1 MTTHPNDTA
10 TNPNDT
16 ATNPADSAIDPTGPA
31 TPASLAAPVVELG
44 LLGGFLTQVRDRPHA
59 TALVFN
65 GAETT
70 YRELYELAGEERDR
84 LARLRLAPGV
94 PVGVLA
100 DKSPA
105 AVALVLGCLLAR
117 RPMLLPSP
125 ALADTL
131 LADLFAQAGCAHV
144 LAPGGEPARVA
155 PNPDVAAQ
163 PLPAEEAAEVAFMLT
178 TSGSTSLPKIVPLG
192 LDAVDR
198 FTRWAGNA
206 FDIGPDRTVLNY
218 APLNFDLCLLDV
230 WTTLARGGR
239 VVLVDPALAAHGR
252 HLSDLVRRHEVH
264 VVQAVPMAFGL
275 LLDAAAKTGD
285 IFPGVE
291 QVMFTGDAIPDRTF
305 AALPA
310 LFPKAR
316 IHNIYGCTETN
327 DSFIHE
333 VETGETAATS
343 FPPVPIGRPLPGV
356 GALVIDPDT
365 DTLVR
370 GPGSGELFVSTP
382 FQTRGYLDRTRH
394 ADKFTGHPLGL
405 DDRRW
410 FRTGDLVRRDAA
422 GTLHLTGRTDFQVKV
437 RGVAVNTA
445 EIERVLQEHPGVL
458 EAGVAA
464 LPDPIAGRRLVAAV
478 QRAPGSALTGL
489 QLRTHCARHLPRAAV
504 PHQLTLTDALL
515 PKTATG
521 KIDRKALDRLDQ
533 PTSPAAES
541 SAATSAATP
550 LAEGIPS

>member
-1 MTTHPNDTA
+1 MTAPRTPRTA
-10 TNPNDT
+10 
-16 ATNPADSAIDPTGPA
+16 AAHRSAPAA
-31 TPASLAAPVVELG
+31 ELG

-59 TALVFN
+59 TALLFN
-65 GAETT
+65 GQETT
-70 YRELYELAGEERDR
+70 YRELYELAGRERDR
-84 LARLRLAPGV
+84 LAHLDLAPGE
-94 PVGVLA
+94 PVGILA

-105 AVALVLGCLLAR
+105 ALALVLACLLAR
-117 RPMLLPSP
+117 RPLLLPSP

-131 LADLFAQAGCAHV
+131 LADLFAQAGCARV
-144 LAPGGEPARVA
+144 LAPGGQSPRVT
-155 PNPDVAAQ
+155 PNPEVTAR
-163 PLPAEEAAEVAFMLT
+163 PLPAAEAAEVAFMLT

-198 FTRWAGNA
+198 FTRWAGHA
-206 FDIGPDRTVLNY
+206 FGIGPGRTVLNY

-252 HLSDLVRRHEVH
+252 HLRDLVLHHSVDI
-264 VVQAVPMAFGL
+264 VQAVPMAFGL
-275 LLDAAAKTGD
+275 LQDAAAKTGD
-285 IFPGVE
+285 TFPGVE
-291 QVMFTGDAIPDRTF
+291 HVMFTGDAIADRTL
-305 AALPA
+305 AALPQ
-310 LFPKAR
+310 LFPHAR

-327 DSFIHE
+327 DSFLHE
-333 VETGETAATS
+333 VDPTAAPTT
-343 FPPVPIGRPLPGV
+343 PVPIGRPLPGV
-356 GALVIDPDT
+356 RALIIDPDT
-365 DTLVR
+365 HTPVQ
-370 GPGSGELFVSTP
+370 GAGSGELFVSTP

-394 ADKFTGHPLGL
+394 TDKFTGHPLGL

-422 GTLHLTGRTDFQVKV
+422 GTLHLSGRTDFQVKV

-445 EIERVLQEHPGVL
+445 EIERILHEHPDVL

-464 LPDPIAGRRLVAAV
+464 LPDPIAGKRLVAAV
-478 QRAPGSALTGL
+478 HKTPGSTLTGL

-504 PHQLTLTDALL
+504 PHQLTVTETPL

-521 KIDRKALDRLDQ
+521 KVDRKALDRLDR
-533 PTSPAAES
+533 PATGITAPLS
-541 SAATSAATP
+541 TP

>member
-1 MTTHPNDTA
+1 MTAPHPVVTEGQAAA
-10 TNPNDT
+10 T
-16 ATNPADSAIDPTGPA
+16 
-31 TPASLAAPVVELG
+31 VELG

-59 TALVFN
+59 TALLFN
-65 GAETT
+65 GEETT
-70 YRELYELAGEERDR
+70 YRELYELAGKERDR
-84 LARLRLAPGV
+84 LALLDLAPGV

-105 AVALVLGCLLAR
+105 AVALVLACLLAR
-117 RPMLLPSP
+117 RPLLLPSP

-131 LADLFAQAGCAHV
+131 LADLFAQAGCATV

-155 PNPDVAAQ
+155 PNPEVAAK
-163 PLPAEEAAEVAFMLT
+163 PLPAGEAAEVAFMLT
-178 TSGSTSLPKIVPLG
+178 TSGSTSLPKIVPLA

-206 FDIGPDRTVLNY
+206 FGIGPGRTVLNY

-252 HLSDLVRRHEVH
+252 HLRDLVLRHEVD

-275 LLDAAAKTGD
+275 LQDAAAKTGD
-285 IFPGVE
+285 TFPGVE
-291 QVMFTGDAIPDRTF
+291 HVMFTGDAIPDRTF
-305 AALPA
+305 AALPQ
-310 LFPKAR
+310 LFPRAR

-327 DSFIHE
+327 DSFVHE
-333 VETGETAATS
+333 VDTSATA

-356 GALVIDPDT
+356 HALVIDPDT
-365 DTLVR
+365 DTLVE

-464 LPDPIAGRRLVAAV
+464 LPDPIAGKRLVAGV
-478 QRAPGSALTGL
+478 QRAPGSQLTGL

-504 PHQLTLTDALL
+504 PHQLTLTDAPL

-521 KIDRKALDRLDQ
+521 KVDRKALDRLDQ
-533 PTSPAAES
+533 PVPTTTP
-541 SAATSAATP
+541 AATP

>member
-1 MTTHPNDTA
+1 MTT
-10 TNPNDT
+10 
-16 ATNPADSAIDPTGPA
+16 
-31 TPASLAAPVVELG
+31 TPALPALPAAVHVELG

-65 GAETT
+65 GEETS
-70 YRELYELAGEERDR
+70 YRELYELAGRERDR
-84 LARLRLAPGV
+84 LALLELAPGV

-117 RPMLLPSP
+117 RPLLLPSP

-131 LADLFAQAGCAHV
+131 LADLFAQAGCAR
-144 LAPGGEPARVA
+144 AGARRPGGPGR
-155 PNPDVAAQ
+155 AQ
-163 PLPAEEAAEVAFMLT
+163 PGRGGPAAAGRRGRGRGLHAHHLRLHQPAEDRPAEPGRGGPLH
-178 TSGSTSLPKIVPLG
+178 PLG
-192 LDAVDR
+192 GQRLRDR
-198 FTRWAGNA
+198 AR
-206 FDIGPDRTVLNY
+206 PHRLELR
-218 APLNFDLCLLDV
+218 PLNFDLCLLDV

-252 HLSDLVRRHEVH
+252 HLRDVVLRHDVQ

-275 LLDAAAKTGD
+275 LQDAADKTGD
-285 IFPGVE
+285 TFPGVE
-291 QVMFTGDAIPDRTF
+291 HVMFTGDAIPDRTF
-305 AALPA
+305 AALPS

-327 DSFIHE
+327 DSFVHE
-333 VETGETAATS
+333 VDTSATA

-356 GALVIDPDT
+356 AALVLDPDT
-365 DTLVR
+365 HTLVE

-382 FQTRGYLDRTRH
+382 FQSRGYLDRTRH
-394 ADKFTGHPLGL
+394 ADKFTAHPLGL

-422 GTLHLTGRTDFQVKV
+422 GTLHLSGRTDFQVKV

-445 EIERVLQEHPGVL
+445 EIERVLQEHPDVL

-464 LPDPIAGRRLVAAV
+464 LPDPIAGKRLVAAV
-478 QRAPGSALTGL
+478 HRAPGSALTGL

-504 PHQLTLTDALL
+504 PHQLTVTDTPL

-521 KIDRKALDRLDQ
+521 KVDRKALDRLDQ
-533 PTSPAAES
+533 PDRAGSPT
-541 SAATSAATP
+541 ATPAPATPAPATTPVATP

>member
-1 MTTHPNDTA
+1 MTT
-10 TNPNDT
+10 
-16 ATNPADSAIDPTGPA
+16 
-31 TPASLAAPVVELG
+31 TPAVELG
-44 LLGGFLTQVRDRPHA
+44 LLGGFLTQVRDQPHA
-59 TALVFN
+59 TALLFN
-65 GAETT
+65 GEATT
-70 YRELYELAGEERDR
+70 YRGLYELAGRERER
-84 LARLRLAPGV
+84 LALLGLPSNT
-94 PVGVLA
+94 PVGILA

-105 AVALVLGCLLAR
+105 TVALVLACLLAH
-117 RPMLLPSP
+117 RPLLLPSP

-131 LADLFAQAGCAHV
+131 LADLFAQAGVAHV
-144 LAPGGEPARVA
+144 LAPGGEPARLT
-155 PNPDVAAQ
+155 PNPNTPAQ
-163 PLPAEEAAEVAFMLT
+163 PLPADEAADTALMLT
-178 TSGSTSLPKIVPLG
+178 TSGSTSLPKIVPLA

-198 FTRWAGNA
+198 FVRWAGHA
-206 FDIGPDRTVLNY
+206 FDIGPGRTVLNY

-252 HLSDLVRRHEVH
+252 HLRDLVLRHDVDI
-264 VVQAVPMAFGL
+264 VQAVPMAFGL
-275 LLDAAAKTGD
+275 LQDAAAKTAD
-285 IFPGVE
+285 TFPGVDH
-291 QVMFTGDAIPDRTF
+291 VMFTGDAIPDRTL
-305 AALPA
+305 AALPV
-310 LFPKAR
+310 LFPTAR

-333 VETGETAATS
+333 LDTTTTP
-343 FPPVPIGRPLPGV
+343 FPPVPIGHPLPGV
-356 GALVIDPDT
+356 HALVLDPDT
-365 DTLVR
+365 HHPVE
-370 GPGSGELFVSTP
+370 GPGSGELYVSTP

-394 ADKFTGHPLGL
+394 ADKITAHPLGL

-445 EIERVLQEHPGVL
+445 EIERVLQEHPDVL

-464 LPDPIAGRRLVAAV
+464 LPDPIAGRKLIAGV
-478 QRAPGSALTGL
+478 QRAPGSTLTGL

-504 PHQLTLTDALL
+504 PHQLTLTDTPL

-521 KIDRKALDRLDQ
+521 KVDRRALDRLDQ
-533 PTSPAAES
+533 LTTTTAHATAPAA
-541 SAATSAATP
+541 P

>member
-1 MTTHPNDTA
+1 MTAPRTPRT
-10 TNPNDT
+10 
-16 ATNPADSAIDPTGPA
+16 
-31 TPASLAAPVVELG
+31 TPAAPGRTAPTVELG

-59 TALVFN
+59 TALLFN
-65 GAETT
+65 GQETT
-70 YRELYELAGEERDR
+70 YRELYELAGRERDR
-84 LARLRLAPGV
+84 LAHLDLAPGE
-94 PVGVLA
+94 PVGILA

-105 AVALVLGCLLAR
+105 ALALVLACLLAR
-117 RPMLLPSP
+117 RPLLLPSP

-131 LADLFAQAGCAHV
+131 LADLFAQAGCATV
-144 LAPGGEPARVA
+144 LAPDGQSARVT
-155 PNPDVAAQ
+155 PNPEVTAR
-163 PLPAEEAAEVAFMLT
+163 PLPAAEAAEVAFMLT

-198 FTRWAGNA
+198 FTRWAGHTFQITA
-206 FDIGPDRTVLNY
+206 GRTVLNY

-252 HLSDLVRRHEVH
+252 HLRDLVLHHKVDI
-264 VVQAVPMAFGL
+264 VQAVPMAFGL
-275 LLDAAAKTGD
+275 LQDAAAKTGD
-285 IFPGVE
+285 TFPGVE
-291 QVMFTGDAIPDRTF
+291 HVMFTGDAIPERTL
-305 AALPA
+305 AALPQ
-310 LFPKAR
+310 LFPHAR

-333 VETGETAATS
+333 VDTAPAAHPTT
-343 FPPVPIGRPLPGV
+343 PVPIGRPLPGV
-356 GALVIDPDT
+356 RALIIDPDT
-365 DTLVR
+365 HTPVQ
-370 GPGSGELFVSTP
+370 GAGSGELFVSTP
-382 FQTRGYLDRTRH
+382 FQTRGYLDRSRH
-394 ADKFTGHPLGL
+394 TDKFTGHPLGL

-410 FRTGDLVRRDAA
+410 FRTGDLVRRDDA

-445 EIERVLQEHPGVL
+445 EIERILQEHPDVL

-464 LPDPIAGRRLVAAV
+464 LPDPIAGKRLVAAV
-478 QRAPGSALTGL
+478 QRAPGTTLTGL

-504 PHQLTLTDALL
+504 PHQLTVTEQPL

-521 KIDRKALDRLDQ
+521 KVDRKQLDRLDRPA
-533 PTSPAAES
+533 PTTGSTTGTTRSTTAPV
-541 SAATSAATP
+541 ATP

>member
-1 MTTHPNDTA
+1 MTTTA
-10 TNPNDT
+10 PG
-16 ATNPADSAIDPTGPA
+16 IPA
-31 TPASLAAPVVELG
+31 TPVVELG

-59 TALVFN
+59 TALLFN

-70 YRELYELAGEERDR
+70 YRELYELAGQERDR
-84 LARLRLAPGV
+84 LARLELAPGV

-117 RPMLLPSP
+117 RPLLLPSP

-144 LAPGGEPARVA
+144 LAPGGETARVA

-163 PLPAEEAAEVAFMLT
+163 PLPAGEAADTAFMLT
-178 TSGSTSLPKIVPLG
+178 TSGSTSLPKIVPIT

-206 FDIGPDRTVLNY
+206 FEIGPDRTVLNY

-252 HLSDLVRRHEVH
+252 HLSDLVKRHEVH

-275 LLDAAAKTGD
+275 LQDAAAKTGD

-291 QVMFTGDAIPDRTF
+291 HVMFTGDAIPDRTF

-333 VETGETAATS
+333 VDTSAVS

-356 GALVIDPDT
+356 RALVLDPDT
-365 DTLVR
+365 LTPVE

-394 ADKFTGHPLGL
+394 ADKFTDHPLGL

-410 FRTGDLVRRDAA
+410 FRTGDLVRRDGA

-445 EIERVLQEHPGVL
+445 EIERVLQEHPEVL

-464 LPDPIAGRRLVAAV
+464 LPDPIAGKRLVAGV
-478 QRAPGSALTGL
+478 QRAPGSTLTGL

-504 PHQLTLTDALL
+504 PHQLTVTDAPL

-521 KIDRKALDRLDQ
+521 KVDRKALDRLDRLTLSTGSTTT
-533 PTSPAAES
+533 PV
-541 SAATSAATP
+541 ATP

>member
-1 MTTHPNDTA
+1 MNA
-10 TNPNDT
+10 RE
-16 ATNPADSAIDPTGPA
+16 
-31 TPASLAAPVVELG
+31 TPVPG
-44 LLGGFLTQVRDRPHA
+44 LVAGFLTQVHDRPHA

-70 YRELYELAGEERDR
+70 YRELYDLAGRERDR
-84 LARLRLAPGV
+84 LARLALAPGE

-105 AVALVLGCLLAR
+105 TVALVLACLLAR
-117 RPMLLPSP
+117 RPLVLPSP

-131 LADLFAQAGCAHV
+131 LADLFAQAGCTHV
-144 LAPGGEPARVA
+144 LAPGGESARVA

-192 LDAVDR
+192 REEVDR
-198 FTRWAGNA
+198 FIDWAGAA
-206 FDIGPDRTVLNY
+206 FEIGPDRTVLNY

-239 VVLVDPALAAHGR
+239 TVLVDPALAAHGR
-252 HLSDLVRRHEVH
+252 HLLDLVDRHDVH

-275 LLDAAAKTGD
+275 LQDAAAKTG
-285 IFPGVE
+285 FTFETVE
-291 QVMFTGDAIPDRTF
+291 HVMFTGDAIADRTL
-305 AALPA
+305 AALPT

-327 DSFIHE
+327 DSFLHE
-333 VETGETAATS
+333 VDTSGATASALPS
-343 FPPVPIGRPLPGV
+343 VPIGRPLPGV
-356 GALVIDPDT
+356 HALILDPATGAV
-365 DTLVR
+365 VE
-370 GPGSGELFVSTP
+370 GAGSGELYVSTP

-410 FRTGDLVRRDAA
+410 FRSGDLVRRDAE

-445 EIERVLQEHPGVL
+445 EIERVLRDHPEVL
-458 EAGVAA
+458 EAGVSAV
-464 LPDPIAGRRLVAAV
+464 PDPIAGKKLVAGV
-478 QRAPGSALTGL
+478 QRMPGSTLTVLALRG
-489 QLRTHCARHLPRAAV
+489 HCARHLPRNAV
-504 PHQLTLTDALL
+504 PTQLTLTDEPL
-515 PKTATG
+515 PRTATG
-521 KIDRKALDRLDQ
+521 KVDRKALDRLT
-533 PTSPAAES
+533 PVTSVTTTA
-541 SAATSAATP
+541 SAAP

>member
-1 MTTHPNDTA
+1 MTN
-10 TNPNDT
+10 
-16 ATNPADSAIDPTGPA
+16 
-31 TPASLAAPVVELG
+31 TPAPAPG
-44 LLGGFLTQVRDRPHA
+44 LLDGFLTQVRDRPHA
-59 TALVFN
+59 TALLFN
-65 GAETT
+65 GEETT
-70 YRELYELAGEERDR
+70 YRELYELAGRERDR
-84 LARLRLAPGV
+84 LALLQLPPAA

-105 AVALVLGCLLAR
+105 TVALVLGCLLAR
-117 RPMLLPSP
+117 RPLLLPSP

-144 LAPGGEPARVA
+144 LAPGGESARIT

-163 PLPAEEAAEVAFMLT
+163 PLPPADAADTADTALMLT

-198 FTRWAGNA
+198 FTRWAAGA
-206 FDIGPDRTVLNY
+206 FGIGPGRTVLNY

-252 HLSDLVRRHEVH
+252 HLRDLVLRHGVH

-275 LLDAAAKTGD
+275 LQDAAAKTGD
-285 IFPGVE
+285 TFPGVE
-291 QVMFTGDAIPDRTF
+291 HVMFTGDTIADRTLT
-305 AALPA
+305 ALPA
-310 LFPKAR
+310 LFPQAR

-333 VETGETAATS
+333 VDPTEITATAS
-343 FPPVPIGRPLPGV
+343 LPPVPIGRPLPGV
-356 GALVIDPDT
+356 RALVLDPDT
-365 DTLVR
+365 RTPLE

-394 ADKFTGHPLGL
+394 ADKFTAHPLGL

-464 LPDPIAGRRLVAAV
+464 LPDAIAGKRLIAAV
-478 QRAPGSALTGL
+478 QRAPGSTLTGL
-489 QLRTHCARHLPRAAV
+489 HLRTHCARHLPRAAV
-504 PHQLTLTDALL
+504 PHQLTLTDAPL

-521 KIDRKALDRLDQ
+521 KVDRKALDRLDQ
-533 PTSPAAES
+533 LTPAAPTTTP
-541 SAATSAATP
+541 AATPVATP

>member
-1 MTTHPNDTA
+1 MTT
-10 TNPNDT
+10 
-16 ATNPADSAIDPTGPA
+16 ADAAGTGPA
-31 TPASLAAPVVELG
+31 EVELG

-59 TALVFN
+59 TALLFN
-65 GAETT
+65 GEETS
-70 YRELYELAGEERDR
+70 YRELYELAGKERDR
-84 LARLRLAPGV
+84 LALLDLAPGV

-105 AVALVLGCLLAR
+105 AVALVLACLLAR
-117 RPMLLPSP
+117 RPLLLPSP

-131 LADLFAQAGCAHV
+131 LADLFAQAGCAKV
-144 LAPGGEPARVA
+144 LAPGGKSARVA
-155 PNPDVAAQ
+155 PNPEVEAR
-163 PLPAEEAAEVAFMLT
+163 PLPADEASEVAFMLT
-178 TSGSTSLPKIVPLG
+178 TSGSTSLPKIVPLC

-206 FDIGPDRTVLNY
+206 FGIGPGRTVLNY

-252 HLSDLVRRHEVH
+252 HLRDLVLRHDVD

-275 LLDAAAKTGD
+275 LQDAAAKTGD
-285 IFPGVE
+285 TFPGVE
-291 QVMFTGDAIPDRTF
+291 HVMFTGDAIPDRVF
-305 AALPA
+305 AALPQ
-310 LFPKAR
+310 LFPQAR

-327 DSFIHE
+327 DSFVHE
-333 VETGETAATS
+333 VDTSATA

-356 GALVIDPDT
+356 HALIIDPDT
-365 DTLVR
+365 HAPVE
-370 GPGSGELFVSTP
+370 GPGSGELYVSTP

-464 LPDPIAGRRLVAAV
+464 LPDPIAGKRLVAGV
-478 QRAPGSALTGL
+478 QRAPGSTLTGL

-504 PHQLTLTDALL
+504 PHQLVLTDAPL

-521 KIDRKALDRLDQ
+521 KVDRKALDRLDRPAHTTA
-533 PTSPAAES
+533 PTTTPV
-541 SAATSAATP
+541 ATP

>member
-1 MTTHPNDTA
+1 MTT
-10 TNPNDT
+10 
-16 ATNPADSAIDPTGPA
+16 
-31 TPASLAAPVVELG
+31 TPAVELG

-65 GAETT
+65 DEETT
-70 YRELYELAGEERDR
+70 YRELYERAGRERDR
-84 LARLRLAPGV
+84 LALLQLAPHV
-94 PVGVLA
+94 PVGILA

-105 AVALVLGCLLAR
+105 TVALVLGCLLAR
-117 RPMLLPSP
+117 RPLLLPSP

-144 LAPGGEPARVA
+144 LAPGGHSARVT
-155 PNPDVAAQ
+155 PSPDTPAQ
-163 PLPAEEAAEVAFMLT
+163 PLPADQAADTALMLT
-178 TSGSTSLPKIVPLG
+178 TSGSTSLPKIVPLA

-206 FDIGPDRTVLNY
+206 FDIGPGRTVLNY

-252 HLSDLVRRHEVH
+252 HLRDLVLRHDVH

-275 LLDAAAKTGD
+275 LQDAAAKTGD
-285 IFPGVE
+285 TFPGVDH
-291 QVMFTGDAIPDRTF
+291 VMFTGDAIADRTL

-310 LFPKAR
+310 LFPTAR

-333 VETGETAATS
+333 IDTTATT

-356 GALVIDPDT
+356 HALVLDPDT
-365 DTLVR
+365 RTPVE
-370 GPGSGELFVSTP
+370 GPGSGELYVHTP
-382 FQTRGYLDRTRH
+382 FQSRGYLDRTRH
-394 ADKFTGHPLGL
+394 ADKFTDHPLGL

-410 FRTGDLVRRDAA
+410 FRTGDLVRRDAT
-422 GTLHLTGRTDFQVKV
+422 GTLHLNGRTDFQVKV

-445 EIERVLQEHPGVL
+445 EIERVLQEHPDVL

-464 LPDPIAGRRLVAAV
+464 LPDPIAGRKLIAAV
-478 QRAPGSALTGL
+478 RRAPHSALTGL

-504 PHQLTLTDALL
+504 PHQLTLTDDPL

-521 KIDRKALDRLDQ
+521 KVDRKALDLLDRIS
-533 PTSPAAES
+533 PTTAPTTTPV
-541 SAATSAATP
+541 SAP

>member
-1 MTTHPNDTA
+1 MTAPRTPRTAAAQERTPDT
-10 TNPNDT
+10 
-16 ATNPADSAIDPTGPA
+16 
-31 TPASLAAPVVELG
+31 VELG

-59 TALVFN
+59 TALLFN
-65 GAETT
+65 GQETT
-70 YRELYELAGEERDR
+70 YRELYDLAGRERDR
-84 LARLRLAPGV
+84 LALLDLAPAE

-105 AVALVLGCLLAR
+105 TVALVLACLLAR
-117 RPMLLPSP
+117 RPLLLPSP

-131 LADLFAQAGCAHV
+131 LADLFAQAGCARV
-144 LAPGGEPARVA
+144 LAPGGESARVA
-155 PNPDVAAQ
+155 PNPEATAR
-163 PLPAEEAAEVAFMLT
+163 PLPADEAAEVALMLT

-192 LDAVDR
+192 LDAIDR
-198 FTRWAGNA
+198 FTRWAGHT
-206 FDIGPDRTVLNY
+206 FGIGPGRTVLNY

-252 HLSDLVRRHEVH
+252 HLRDLVLNHGVDI
-264 VVQAVPMAFGL
+264 VQAVPMAFGL
-275 LLDAAAKTGD
+275 LQDAAAKTGD
-285 IFPGVE
+285 TFPGVE
-291 QVMFTGDAIPDRTF
+291 HVMFTGDAIPDRTL
-305 AALPA
+305 AALPQ
-310 LFPKAR
+310 LFPHAR

-333 VETGETAATS
+333 LGPAPTAAA
-343 FPPVPIGRPLPGV
+343 PAAPVPIGRPLPGV
-356 GALVIDPDT
+356 RALIIDPDT
-365 DTLVR
+365 HTPVE

-394 ADKFTGHPLGL
+394 TDKFTGHPLGL

-445 EIERVLQEHPGVL
+445 EIERVLQEHPAVL

-464 LPDPIAGRRLVAAV
+464 LPDPIAGKRLVAAV
-478 QRAPGSALTGL
+478 RRAPGSTLTGL

-504 PHQLTLTDALL
+504 PHQLTVTEAPL

-521 KIDRKALDRLDQ
+521 KVDRKALDRLEQ
-533 PTSPAAES
+533 PSPTTAPV
-541 SAATSAATP
+541 ATP

>member
-1 MTTHPNDTA
+1 M
-10 TNPNDT
+10 
-16 ATNPADSAIDPTGPA
+16 SAQH
-31 TPASLAAPVVELG
+31 SRHVSAPG
-44 LLGGFLTQVRDRPHA
+44 LVAGFLTQVHDRPHA

-70 YRELYELAGEERDR
+70 YRELYDLAGRERDR
-84 LARLRLAPGV
+84 LARLALAPGE

-105 AVALVLGCLLAR
+105 TVALVLAALLAR
-117 RPMLLPSP
+117 RPVMLPSP

-131 LADLFAQAGCAHV
+131 LADLFAQAGCRHV
-144 LAPGGEPARVA
+144 LAPGGEDARVV

-163 PLPAEEAAEVAFMLT
+163 PLPPQEAAEVAFMLT

-192 LDAVDR
+192 RDEVDR
-198 FTRWAGNA
+198 FVAWAGAA
-206 FDIGPDRTVLNY
+206 FEIGPDRTVLNY

-252 HLSDLVRRHEVH
+252 HLRDLVDRHEVH

-275 LLDAAAKTGD
+275 LQDAAAKTG
-285 IFPGVE
+285 FTFETVE
-291 QVMFTGDAIPDRTF
+291 HVMFTGDAIADRTL
-305 AALPA
+305 AALPT

-333 VETGETAATS
+333 VDTSATT

-356 GALVIDPDT
+356 HALVLDPVT
-365 DTLVR
+365 GAVVE
-370 GPGSGELFVSTP
+370 GAGSGELYVSTP

-410 FRTGDLVRRDAA
+410 FRSGDLVRRDAE

-445 EIERVLQEHPGVL
+445 EIERVLQEHPEVQEVGVS
-458 EAGVAA
+458 A
-464 LPDPIAGRRLVAAV
+464 LPDPIAGKKLVAAV
-478 QRAPGSALTGL
+478 QRVPGSTLGVLAL
-489 QLRTHCARHLPRAAV
+489 RAHCARHLPRNAV
-504 PHQLTLTDALL
+504 PTQLTLTDEPL

-521 KIDRKALDRLDQ
+521 KVDRKALDRLT
-533 PTSPAAES
+533 PITPANAVTPVTPVTEAV
-541 SAATSAATP
+541 AAP

>member
-1 MTTHPNDTA
+1 MTRPE
-10 TNPNDT
+10 
-16 ATNPADSAIDPTGPA
+16 S
-31 TPASLAAPVVELG
+31 VELG

-65 GAETT
+65 GEETT
-70 YRELYELAGEERDR
+70 YRELYEQAGRERDR

-105 AVALVLGCLLAR
+105 TVALVLGCLLAH
-117 RPMLLPSP
+117 RPLLLPSP

-131 LADLFAQAGCAHV
+131 LADLFAQAGCALV
-144 LAPGGEPARVA
+144 LAPGGAPARLA
-155 PNPDVAAQ
+155 PNPATTAQ
-163 PLPAEEAAEVAFMLT
+163 PLPADEAADVALMLT
-178 TSGSTSLPKIVPLG
+178 TSGSTSLPKIVPLSLG
-192 LDAVDR
+192 AVDR
-198 FTRWAGNA
+198 FTRWAAAA
-206 FDIGPDRTVLNY
+206 FDIGPGRTVLNY

-252 HLSDLVRRHEVH
+252 HLRDLVLRHRVH
-264 VVQAVPMAFGL
+264 IVQAVPMAFGL
-275 LLDAAAKTGD
+275 LQDAAAKTGD
-285 IFPGVE
+285 TFPGVDH
-291 QVMFTGDAIPDRTF
+291 VMFTGDAIPDRTL

-310 LFPKAR
+310 LFPRAR

-327 DSFIHE
+327 DSFVHE
-333 VETGETAATS
+333 LDTTATT

-356 GALVIDPDT
+356 RALILDPDT
-365 DTLVR
+365 HTPVE

-382 FQTRGYLDRTRH
+382 FQARGYLDRTRH
-394 ADKFTGHPLGL
+394 ADKFTAHPLGL
-405 DDRRW
+405 DDHRW
-410 FRTGDLVRRDAA
+410 FRTGDLVRRDAT

-445 EIERVLQEHPGVL
+445 EIERVLQEHPDVL

-464 LPDPIAGRRLVAAV
+464 LPDALAGKRLVAAV
-478 QRAPGSALTGL
+478 QRAPGSTLTGL
-489 QLRTHCARHLPRAAV
+489 QLRTHCARHLPRAAI
-504 PHQLTLTDALL
+504 PHQLTLTDEPL

-521 KIDRKALDRLDQ
+521 KVDRRQLDQLDRIDQ
-533 PTSPAAES
+533 LSPTTPV
-541 SAATSAATP
+541 ATP
-550 LAEGIPS
+550 IAEGIPS

>member
-1 MTTHPNDTA
+1 MAAPTDTA
-10 TNPNDT
+10 
-16 ATNPADSAIDPTGPA
+16 PAPEA
-31 TPASLAAPVVELG
+31 LG
-44 LLGGFLTQVRDRPHA
+44 LIGGFLTQVRDRPHA
-59 TALVFN
+59 GALVFN
-65 GAETT
+65 GDEIT

-84 LARLRLAPGV
+84 LARLELTPGE

-100 DKSPA
+100 DKSPDS
-105 AVALVLGCLLAR
+105 VALVLACLLAR
-117 RPMLLPSP
+117 RPVLLPSP

-131 LADLFAQAGCAHV
+131 LSDLFAQAGCRYV
-144 LAPGGEPARVA
+144 LAPGGAAGRVA
-155 PNPDVAAQ
+155 PNPDVTAQ
-163 PLPAEEAAEVAFMLT
+163 PLPEDEAAEVAFLLT

-192 LDAVDR
+192 REAVDR
-198 FTRWAGNA
+198 FTAWAGPA

-218 APLNFDLCLLDV
+218 APLNFDLCLLDI

-239 VVLVDPALAAHGR
+239 VVIVDPALAAHGR
-252 HLSDLVRRHEVH
+252 HLLDLVTRHDVH

-275 LLDAAAKTGD
+275 LQDAAARTGAT
-285 IFPGVE
+285 FPGVDH
-291 QVMFTGDAIPDRTF
+291 VMFTGDAIPDRVF
-305 AALPA
+305 AALPS

-327 DSFIHE
+327 DSFVHE
-333 VETGETAATS
+333 VDTAATS

-356 GALVIDPDT
+356 RALILDPDT
-365 DTLVR
+365 NTLVE

-405 DDRRW
+405 DDHRW
-410 FRTGDLVRRDAA
+410 FRTGDLVRRDGA

-445 EIERVLQEHPGVL
+445 EIERVLQDHPDVL

-464 LPDPIAGRRLVAAV
+464 RPDPIAGKKLVAGV
-478 QRAPGSALTGL
+478 QRAPGSTLTVL
-489 QLRTHCARHLPRAAV
+489 ELRKHCAQHLPRAAV
-504 PHQLTLTDALL
+504 PTQLTLTDEPL

-521 KIDRKALDRLDQ
+521 KVDRKALDQLA
-533 PTSPAAES
+533 PIAPALS
-541 SAATSAATP
+541 TT
-550 LAEGIPS
+550 EGNPS

>member
-1 MTTHPNDTA
+1 MTT
-10 TNPNDT
+10 
-16 ATNPADSAIDPTGPA
+16 
-31 TPASLAAPVVELG
+31 TPALPALPAAVHVELG

-65 GAETT
+65 GEETS
-70 YRELYELAGEERDR
+70 YRELYELAGRERDR
-84 LARLRLAPGV
+84 LALLELAPGV

-117 RPMLLPSP
+117 RPLLLPSP

-131 LADLFAQAGCAHV
+131 LADLFAQAGCARV
-144 LAPGGEPARVA
+144 LAPGGRAARVA

-163 PLPAEEAAEVAFMLT
+163 PLPAEEAADVAFMLT
-178 TSGSTSLPKIVPLG
+178 TSGSTSLPKIVPLS

-206 FDIGPDRTVLNY
+206 FGIGPDRTVLNY

-252 HLSDLVRRHEVH
+252 HLRDVVLRHDVQ

-275 LLDAAAKTGD
+275 LQDAADKTGD
-285 IFPGVE
+285 TFPGVE
-291 QVMFTGDAIPDRTF
+291 HVMFTGDAIPDRTF
-305 AALPA
+305 AALPS

-327 DSFIHE
+327 DSFVHE
-333 VETGETAATS
+333 VDTSATA

-356 GALVIDPDT
+356 AALVLDPDT
-365 DTLVR
+365 HTLVE

-382 FQTRGYLDRTRH
+382 FQSRGYLDRTRH
-394 ADKFTGHPLGL
+394 ADKFTAHPLGL

-422 GTLHLTGRTDFQVKV
+422 GTLHLSGRTDFQVKV

-445 EIERVLQEHPGVL
+445 EIERVLQEHPDVL

-464 LPDPIAGRRLVAAV
+464 LPDPIAGKRLVAAV
-478 QRAPGSALTGL
+478 HRAPGSALTGL

-504 PHQLTLTDALL
+504 PHQLTVTDTPL

-521 KIDRKALDRLDQ
+521 KVDRKALDRLDQ
-533 PTSPAAES
+533 PDRAGSPT
-541 SAATSAATP
+541 ATPAPATPAPATTPVATP

>member
-1 MTTHPNDTA
+1 MTT
-10 TNPNDT
+10 
-16 ATNPADSAIDPTGPA
+16 
-31 TPASLAAPVVELG
+31 TPAVELG

-59 TALVFN
+59 TALLFN
-65 GAETT
+65 GEETT
-70 YRELYELAGEERDR
+70 YRALYELAGRERER
-84 LARLRLAPGV
+84 LARLGLPPHT
-94 PVGVLA
+94 PVGILA

-105 AVALVLGCLLAR
+105 TVALVLACLLAH
-117 RPMLLPSP
+117 RPLLLPSP

-131 LADLFAQAGCAHV
+131 LADLFAQAGVAHV
-144 LAPGGEPARVA
+144 LAPGGTPARLA
-155 PNPDVAAQ
+155 PSPHTPAQ
-163 PLPAEEAAEVAFMLT
+163 PLPADEAADTALMLT

-192 LDAVDR
+192 LDAIDR
-198 FTRWAGNA
+198 FTRWAGHA
-206 FDIGPDRTVLNY
+206 FDIGPGRTVLNY

-252 HLSDLVRRHEVH
+252 HLRDLVLRHDVDL
-264 VVQAVPMAFGL
+264 VQAVPMAFGL
-275 LLDAAAKTGD
+275 LQDAAAKTAD
-285 IFPGVE
+285 TFPGVE
-291 QVMFTGDAIPDRTF
+291 HVVFTGDAIPDRTL
-305 AALPA
+305 AALPV
-310 LFPKAR
+310 LFPTAR

-333 VETGETAATS
+333 LDTTTTP
-343 FPPVPIGRPLPGV
+343 FPPVPIGHPLPGV
-356 GALVIDPDT
+356 HALVLDPDT
-365 DTLVR
+365 RRPVE
-370 GPGSGELFVSTP
+370 GPGSGELYVSTP

-394 ADKFTGHPLGL
+394 ADKFTAHPLGL

-410 FRTGDLVRRDAA
+410 FRTGDLVRRDAT

-445 EIERVLQEHPGVL
+445 EIERVLQEHPDVL

-464 LPDPIAGRRLVAAV
+464 LPDPIAGRKLIAGV
-478 QRAPGSALTGL
+478 QRAPGSTLTGL

-504 PHQLTLTDALL
+504 PHQLTLTDTPL

-521 KIDRKALDRLDQ
+521 KVDRRALDRLDQ
-533 PTSPAAES
+533 LTTTAHATAPAA
-541 SAATSAATP
+541 P

>member
-1 MTTHPNDTA
+1 MTTTQ
-10 TNPNDT
+10 
-16 ATNPADSAIDPTGPA
+16 A
-31 TPASLAAPVVELG
+31 TPGIPAAPVVELG

-65 GAETT
+65 GDETS
-70 YRELYELAGEERDR
+70 YRELYELAGRERDR
-84 LARLRLAPGV
+84 LTLLELAPGV

-117 RPMLLPSP
+117 RPLLLPSP

-144 LAPGGEPARVA
+144 LAPGGEAARVA

-163 PLPAEEAAEVAFMLT
+163 PLPADEAADVAFMLT
-178 TSGSTSLPKIVPLG
+178 TSGSTSLPKIVPIG

-206 FDIGPDRTVLNY
+206 FEIGPDRTVLNY

-239 VVLVDPALAAHGR
+239 VILVDPALAAHGR
-252 HLSDLVRRHEVH
+252 HLRDLVQRHAVH

-275 LLDAAAKTGD
+275 LQDAADKSGD
-285 IFPGVE
+285 VFPGVE
-291 QVMFTGDAIPDRTF
+291 HVMFTGDAIPDRTF
-305 AALPA
+305 AALPT

-327 DSFIHE
+327 DSFVHE
-333 VETGETAATS
+333 VEPAGITAAA

-356 GALVIDPDT
+356 RALVLDPDT
-365 DTLVR
+365 RALVE

-394 ADKFTGHPLGL
+394 ADKFTAHPLGL

-445 EIERVLQEHPGVL
+445 EIERVLQEHPAVL

-464 LPDPIAGRRLVAAV
+464 LPDPIAGKRLVAAV
-478 QRAPGSALTGL
+478 HRAPGATLTGL

-504 PHQLTLTDALL
+504 PHQLTLTDTPL

-521 KIDRKALDRLDQ
+521 KVDRKALDRLDRPDS
-533 PTSPAAES
+533 PTATPAP
-541 SAATSAATP
+541 ATTPVVTP

>member
-1 MTTHPNDTA
+1 MTTSVP
-10 TNPNDT
+10 
-16 ATNPADSAIDPTGPA
+16 
-31 TPASLAAPVVELG
+31 AAPAVELG

-59 TALVFN
+59 TALLFN
-65 GAETT
+65 GEETS
-70 YRELYELAGEERDR
+70 YRELYELAGRERDR
-84 LARLRLAPGV
+84 LARLDLAPAV
-94 PVGVLA
+94 PVGILA

-117 RPMLLPSP
+117 RPLLLPSP

-131 LADLFAQAGCAHV
+131 LADLFAQAGCARV
-144 LAPGGEPARVA
+144 LAPAGQPARVT
-155 PNPDVAAQ
+155 PNPAVLAQ
-163 PLPAEEAAEVAFMLT
+163 PLPADEAADVAFMLT
-178 TSGSTSLPKIVPLG
+178 TSGSTSLPKIVPLS

-198 FTRWAGNA
+198 FTRWAANA
-206 FDIGPDRTVLNY
+206 FGIGPDRTVLNY

-252 HLSDLVRRHEVH
+252 HLRDLVLRHDVH

-275 LLDAAAKTGD
+275 LQDAADKTGD
-285 IFPGVE
+285 TFPGVE
-291 QVMFTGDAIPDRTF
+291 HVMFTGDAIPDRTLG
-305 AALPA
+305 ALPA

-327 DSFIHE
+327 DSFVHE
-333 VETGETAATS
+333 VETDDASGS
-343 FPPVPIGRPLPGV
+343 VPSPVPIGRPLPGV
-356 GALVIDPDT
+356 RALVLDPDT
-365 DTLVR
+365 GELVD
-370 GPGSGELFVSTP
+370 GPGSGELYVSTP

-394 ADKFTGHPLGL
+394 ADKFTAHPLGL
-405 DDRRW
+405 DERRW

-422 GTLHLTGRTDFQVKV
+422 GTLHLSGRTDFQVKV

-445 EIERVLQEHPGVL
+445 EIERVLQDHPDVL

-464 LPDPIAGRRLVAAV
+464 LPDPIAGKRLVAAV
-478 QRAPGSALTGL
+478 RRTPGATLTGL

-504 PHQLTLTDALL
+504 PHQLTLTDAPL

-521 KIDRKALDRLDQ
+521 KVDRKALDQLDRTAS
-533 PTSPAAES
+533 PTATPATA
-541 SAATSAATP
+541 SATASATTSVATS

>member
-1 MTTHPNDTA
+1 MTTPRTPRTA
-10 TNPNDT
+10 AT
-16 ATNPADSAIDPTGPA
+16 ADRTAPT
-31 TPASLAAPVVELG
+31 VELG

-59 TALVFN
+59 TALLFN
-65 GAETT
+65 GQETT
-70 YRELYELAGEERDR
+70 YRELYELAGRERDR
-84 LARLRLAPGV
+84 LAHLDLAPGE

-100 DKSPA
+100 DKSA
-105 AVALVLGCLLAR
+105 AALALVLACMLAR
-117 RPMLLPSP
+117 RPLLLPSP

-131 LADLFAQAGCAHV
+131 LADLFAQAGCARV

-155 PNPDVAAQ
+155 PNPEVTAR
-163 PLPAEEAAEVAFMLT
+163 PLPAAEAAEVALMLT

-198 FTRWAGNA
+198 FTRWAGHA
-206 FDIGPDRTVLNY
+206 FGIGPGRTVLNY

-252 HLSDLVRRHEVH
+252 HLRDLVLHHKVDI
-264 VVQAVPMAFGL
+264 VQAVPMAFGL
-275 LLDAAAKTGD
+275 LQDAAAKTGD
-285 IFPGVE
+285 TFPGVE
-291 QVMFTGDAIPDRTF
+291 HVMFTGDAIPDRTL
-305 AALPA
+305 AALPH
-310 LFPKAR
+310 LFPHAR

-333 VETGETAATS
+333 VDTAPTTGPPT
-343 FPPVPIGRPLPGV
+343 PVPIGRPLPGV
-356 GALVIDPDT
+356 RALILDPDT
-365 DTLVR
+365 NTPVQ

-394 ADKFTGHPLGL
+394 TDKFTGHPLGL

-410 FRTGDLVRRDAA
+410 FRTGDLVRRDDA

-445 EIERVLQEHPGVL
+445 EIERVLQEHPDVL

-464 LPDPIAGRRLVAAV
+464 LPDPIAGKRLVAAV
-478 QRAPGSALTGL
+478 QRAPGSTLTGL

-504 PHQLTLTDALL
+504 PHQLAVTEHPL

-521 KIDRKALDRLDQ
+521 KVDRKALDRLDRPA
-533 PTSPAAES
+533 PT
-541 SAATSAATP
+541 TT
-550 LAEGIPS
+550 